1 LVPFEGNLRK
11 EEIMIDPKI
20 AFGTIQ
26 KLLEKYQYLREG
38 YLRGQ
43 YNETQL
49 RRDFVDPFFKALD
62 WDVDNTKG
70 FSEAYREVVHEEP
83 IPIRGT
89 TKHVDYAFRVGGT
102 RKFVVETKKPSVKI
116 QDDAESA
123 LQLRRYAWNAGLYLS
138 ILTNFEEFA
147 VYDCTRKPLNTDN
160 AGVARIDYFTFNE
173 YPAKWGWISSIF
185 SQESI
190 LKGSFDR
197 FAQTTRG
204 KKGTVGVNEDILAE
218 IEGWRDSLAKNIALR
233 NPTLSV
239 EELNAAVQRTI
250 DRIIFL
256 RICEDRKIEPY
267 ETLKKLLEGDRVYER
282 LSELFRRADDRYNS
296 GIFHFQEEK
305 DREPPDRFT
314 LDLVIDDKVLKEII
328 KRLYYPESP
337 YEFSVIPPVILGQ
350 VYEQFLGKVIR
361 LTEGHHAKV
370 EEKPEVKKAGGVYY
384 TPQFVVD
391 YIVRHT
397 VGELVKDKTPK
408 EVSKL
413 RILDPACG
421 SGSFLLGAYQF
432 LLDWHRDWYIEQ
444 LVPVF
449 NEKGSA
455 TALEVQALLPEPLLD
470 SKGKK
475 GAPRDLPI
483 YKVANGGDSRVR
495 SNWKLTTAERKRIL
509 INNIYGVDID
519 TQAVE
524 VTKLSL
530 LLKVL
535 EEESEETVSKQLTL
549 FQERA
554 LPSLYR
560 NIKCGNSLI
569 SSDFF
574 QQRQIAPYNF
584 EEQKRINPFDWV
596 TEFSEIMVAGGFD
609 AVIGNPPYVRQES
622 LKGVKEYF
630 QTHYKTYHGVA
641 DLYVYFIEKGI
652 SLLRPNGIFSYIV
665 ANKWLRA
672 NYGTPIR
679 RWLKEKQIEEIIDF
693 GDLPV
698 FQGAT
703 TYPCIIRITNNSPTH
718 EFRVSKVETL
728 FFPSLEQ
735 YVVEHQH
742 LVGQTA
748 LDDGGWT
755 LANIRTEDLLKRI
768 KEVGSPLENYVMG
781 RVFYGIK
788 TGLNKAFVIDEKTK
802 EQLIKEDSKS
812 KDIIKP
818 FLLGRDIK
826 RYQTLKIEKFLI
838 LIPNGWTDAQSKDV
852 KNKWRWFEENYPAI
866 AKYLA
871 SFEKEAEARY
881 DKGVYWWE
889 LRPCDYYE
897 QFETPKIIYPEICQK
912 PEFTLDEGHYYAN
925 NKCFIIP
932 RSDKYLLGILNSKLT
947 YFLFETNLPKL
958 QQGFFMPAYVVLK
971 NFSIYVPDFDDPADV
986 ARHDRMVALVTQ
998 MLDLH
1003 KHLHETA
1010 LEHEKTV
1017 IQRQI
1022 EATDRQIDELVYELY
1037 GLTEGERKIVEEAT
1051 GR

>member
-1 LVPFEGNLRK
+1 VAEQNPFPDAIRTLMERYEFHKQGY
-11 EEIMIDPKI
+11 
-20 AFGTIQ
+20 IQ
-26 KLLEKYQYLREG
+26 GK
-38 YLRGQ
+38 

-49 RRDFVDPFFKALD
+49 RREFIDPLFRALD
-62 WDVDNTKG
+62 WDVDNNKG
-70 FSEAYREVVHEEP
+70 LSETYKEVVHEDP
-83 IPIRGT
+83 IKIRGE
-89 TKHVDYAFRVGGT
+89 TKFLDYSFRIGGI
-102 RKFVVETKKPSVKI
+102 RKFIVEAKKPSVKI
-116 QDDAESA
+116 QDDNDAA
-123 LQLRRYAWNAGLYLS
+123 LQIRRYAWNAKLPLS

-147 VYDCTRKPLNTDN
+147 VYDCTRKPLITDK
-160 AGVARIDYFTFNE
+160 ASDSRLEYFTYRD
-173 YPAKWGWISSIF
+173 YPAKWEYMVSLFTQG
-185 SQESI
+185 SI
-190 LKGSFDR
+190 LRGSFDR
-197 FAQTTRG
+197 HASSTRG
-204 KKGTVGVNEDILAE
+204 KKGTAGVDEDILTE
-218 IEGWRDSLAKNIALR
+218 IEQWRDSLARNFALR
-233 NPTLSV
+233 NTGLTV
-239 EELNAAVQRTI
+239 EELNTAVQRTI

-256 RICEDRKIEPY
+256 RICEDRGIERY
-267 ETLKKLLEGDRVYER
+267 ETLKGLLEGDRVYER
-282 LSELFRRADDRYNS
+282 LCVFFRKADERYNS
-296 GIFHFQEEK
+296 GLFHFQEERGW
-305 DREPPDRFT
+305 DEPPDTFSLR
-314 LDLVIDDKVLKEII
+314 LSLDDKVLKEIL

-391 YIVRHT
+391 YIVKHT
-397 VGELVKDKTPK
+397 VGELVMGKTPK
-408 EVSKL
+408 EVAKL

-421 SGSFLLGAYQF
+421 SGSFLLGAYQY

-483 YKVANGGDSRVR
+483 YKVANGEETRVR
-495 SNWKLTTAERKRIL
+495 SSWKLTTAERKRIL

-554 LPSLYR
+554 LPSLHK
-560 NIKCGNSLI
+560 NIRCGNSLI
-569 SSDFF
+569 GTDFF
-574 QQRQIAPYNF
+574 EQKQVEPFNF

-672 NYGTPIR
+672 NYGTPLR
-679 RWLKEKQIEEIIDF
+679 KWLKEKQIEGIVDF

-703 TYPCIIRITNNSPTH
+703 TYPCVIRVTNAAPSH
-718 EFRVSKVETL
+718 EFLVSRVETL
-728 FFPSLEQ
+728 EFPSLDQ
-735 YVVEHQH
+735 YVSEYHTSIDPST
-742 LVGQTA
+742 LPE
-748 LDDGGWT
+748 DGWN
-755 LANIRTEDLLKRI
+755 LANKRTENLLKKL
-768 KEVGSPLENYVMG
+768 KENGSPLGDYVMG
-781 RVFYGIK
+781 QIYRGIL
-788 TGLNKAFVIDEKTK
+788 TGFNEAFVIDEKTK
-802 EQLIKEDSKS
+802 TQFIQENPISA
-812 KDIIKP
+812 DIIKP
-818 FLLGRDIK
+818 LVFGKDIK
-826 RYQTLKIEKFLI
+826 RYEKVQSNRFLI
-838 LIPNGWTDAQSKDV
+838 YVPWHFPLHKDGSIQGASKKAENEFKTRYPTVYSHLLKFKEGLINR
-852 KNKWRWFEENYPAI
+852 NKAETEIRYEWYALQRFGSLFSSE
-866 AKYLA
+866 
-871 SFEKEAEARY
+871 FEK
-881 DKGVYWWE
+881 
-889 LRPCDYYE
+889 
-897 QFETPKIIYPEICQK
+897 PKIIYPEICKK
-912 PEFTLDEGHYYAN
+912 PEFTYDGSGYFTN

-932 RSDKYLLGILNSKLT
+932 REDKYLLGILNSKLT
-947 YFLFETNLPKL
+947 YFLFENNLPKL
-958 QQGFFMPAYVVLK
+958 RGGFFMPAHVVLK
-971 NFSIYVPDFDDPADV
+971 NFPIYVPDFDDPTDV

>member
-1 LVPFEGNLRK
+1 
-11 EEIMIDPKI
+11 MIDPKI
-20 AFGTIQ
+20 AFETIQ

-123 LQLRRYAWNAGLYLS
+123 FQLRRYAWNADLRLS

-147 VYDCTRKPLNTDN
+147 VYDCTKKPLNTDN
-160 AGVARIDYFTFNE
+160 AGVARIEYFTFRD
-173 YPAKWGWISSIF
+173 YPVKWEWIVSIF

-197 FAQTTRG
+197 FAATTKG
-204 KKGTVGVNEDILAE
+204 KKGTIGVNDDILTE
-218 IEGWRDSLAKNIALR
+218 IEGWRDVLARNIALR
-233 NPTLSV
+233 NPSLSV

-256 RICEDRKIEPY
+256 RICEDRRIEPY
-267 ETLKKLLEGDRVYER
+267 ETLKKLLDGERVYEQLR
-282 LSELFRRADDRYNS
+282 ELFRRADDRYDS

-305 DREPPDRFT
+305 DRELPDT
-314 LDLVIDDKVLKEII
+314 LTLTLVIDDKVLKEII
-328 KRLYYPESP
+328 KRLYYPDSP
-337 YEFSVIPPVILGQ
+337 YEFSVIPPIILGQ

-397 VGELVKDKTPK
+397 VGELVKGKTPK
-408 EVSKL
+408 EVAKL

-432 LLDWHRDWYIEQ
+432 LLDWHRDYYIEK

-449 NEKGSA
+449 NEKGSV
-455 TALEVQALLPEPLLD
+455 TAPEVQALLPEPLTD
-470 SKGKK
+470 AKGKK

-483 YKVANGGDSRVR
+483 YKIANGEETRVR

-509 INNIYGVDID
+509 LNNIYGVDID

-535 EEESEETVSKQLTL
+535 EEESEETVSKQLKL

-554 LPSLYR
+554 LPSLHR

-569 SSDFF
+569 GPDFF
-574 QQRQIAPYNF
+574 EQKQVEPFNF
-584 EEQKRINPFDWV
+584 EEQKRINPFDWK
-596 TEFSEIMVAGGFD
+596 TEFSDIMASGGFD
-609 AVIGNPPYVRQES
+609 AVIGNPPYVRQEG
-622 LKGVKEYF
+622 LGKPFKDYTA
-630 QTHYKTYHGVA
+630 QHYETYAATA
-641 DLYVYFIEKGI
+641 DLYVYFFEKAHA
-652 SLLRPNGIFSYIV
+652 LLRVKGFFGMISS
-665 ANKWLRA
+665 NKFMRA
-672 NYGTPIR
+672 NYGSNLR
-679 RWLKEKQIEEIIDF
+679 KFLANKSKLLQIIDF
-693 GDLPV
+693 GELPV
-698 FQGAT
+698 FQNAST
-703 TYPCIIRITNNSPTH
+703 
-718 EFRVSKVETL
+718 
-728 FFPSLEQ
+728 FPSIFITQKVIVQSQNFTYAPIKSLQFSSLDEE
-735 YVVEHQH
+735 VKGIGFI
-742 LVGQTA
+742 LDNRA
-748 LDDGGWT
+748 LINNIWT
-755 LANIRTEDLLKRI
+755 LVDISSISIIEKMNKIGT
-768 KEVGSPLENYVMG
+768 PLGYYVHNTIY
-781 RVFYGIK
+781 RGII
-788 TGLNKAFVIDEKTK
+788 TGLNKVFVISEEKK
-802 EQLIKEDSKS
+802 KDLIS
-812 KDIIKP
+812 KDRLSAEIIKP
-818 FLLGRDIK
+818 FIIGDEIRKYHIDSQKKYI
-826 RYQTLKIEKFLI
+826 I
-838 LIPNGWTDAQSKDV
+838 LIPKGWTNEKSGAAKD
-852 KNKWRWFEENYPAI
+852 KWRWLQEKYPSI
-866 AKYLA
+866 TEYLA
-871 SFEKEAEARY
+871 PFAADGEKRG
-881 DKGVYWWE
+881 DKGDYWWE
-889 LRPCDYYE
+889 LRACAYLSE
-897 QFETPKIIYPEICQK
+897 FERPKIIFPDIAKESRMTY
-912 PEFTLDEGHYYAN
+912 DVEGFYIGNTGYM
-925 NKCFIIP
+925 IP
-932 RSDKYLLGILNSKLT
+932 TNDLYLLGTLNSKLIFNYYKRIST
-947 YFLFETNLPKL
+947 VIGDPDKKGRLRWFTQDVEKIP
-958 QQGFFMPAYVVLK
+958 
-971 NFSIYVPDFDDPADV
+971 IYVPDFDDSADV
-986 ARHDRMVALVTQ
+986 ARHDRIEALVTQ

-1003 KHLHETA
+1003 KRLGETT

-1022 EATDRQIDELVYELY
+1022 EATDKQIDDLVYELY
-1037 GLTEGERKIVEEAT
+1037 GLTEEEIKIIEEI
-1051 GR
+1051 G

>member
-1 LVPFEGNLRK
+1 
-11 EEIMIDPKI
+11 MIDPKI
-20 AFGTIQ
+20 AFETIQ

-123 LQLRRYAWNAGLYLS
+123 FQLRRYAWNADLRLS

-147 VYDCTRKPLNTDN
+147 VYDCTKKPLNTDN
-160 AGVARIDYFTFNE
+160 AGVARIEYFTFRD
-173 YPAKWGWISSIF
+173 YPAKWEWIVSIF

-197 FAQTTRG
+197 FAATTKG
-204 KKGTVGVNEDILAE
+204 KKGTIGVNDDILTE
-218 IEGWRDSLAKNIALR
+218 IEGWRDVLARNIALR
-233 NPTLSV
+233 NPSLSV
-239 EELNAAVQRTI
+239 EELNASVQRTI

-256 RICEDRKIEPY
+256 RICEDRRIEPY
-267 ETLKKLLEGDRVYER
+267 ETLKKLLDGDRVYEQLR
-282 LSELFRRADDRYNS
+282 ELFRRADDRYNS

-305 DREPPDRFT
+305 DREPPDT
-314 LDLVIDDKVLKEII
+314 LTLNLVIDDKVLKEII
-328 KRLYYPESP
+328 SRLYYPESP

-391 YIVRHT
+391 YIVKHT
-397 VGELVKDKTPK
+397 VGELVKEKTPK
-408 EVSKL
+408 DVSKL
-413 RILDPACG
+413 KILDPACG

-432 LLDWHRDWYIEQ
+432 LLDWHRDWYIEK

-449 NEKGSA
+449 NEKGSV
-455 TALEVQALLPEPLLD
+455 TASEVQALLPEI
-470 SKGKK
+470 SAEGKRKK

-483 YKVANGGDSRVR
+483 YKVANGGESRVR
-495 SNWKLTTAERKRIL
+495 SDWKLTTAERKRIL
-509 INNIYGVDID
+509 LNNIYGVDID

-530 LLKVL
+530 LLEVL
-535 EEESEETVSKQLTL
+535 EEENEETVSKQLKL

-554 LPSLYR
+554 LPSLHK
-560 NIKCGNSLI
+560 NIRCGNSLI
-569 SSDFF
+569 GPDFF
-574 QQRQIAPYNF
+574 EQKQVEPFNF
-584 EEQKRINPFDWV
+584 EEQKRINPFDWK
-596 TEFSEIMVAGGFD
+596 TEFFEIMGSGGFD
-609 AVIGNPPYVRQES
+609 TVIGNPPYVRQES

-630 QTHYKTYHGVA
+630 QTHYKTYQGTA

-652 SLLRPNGIFSYIV
+652 SLLRSNGIFSYIV

-672 NYGTPIR
+672 NYGTPLR
-679 RWLKEKQIEEIIDF
+679 KWLKEKQIEEIVDF

-703 TYPCIIRITNNSPTH
+703 TYPCIIRVTNSSASH
-718 EFRVSKVETL
+718 EFPVSKVDTL
-728 FFPSLEQ
+728 EFTSLEAYFAGHHHMVDPSLF
-735 YVVEHQH
+735 
-742 LVGQTA
+742 
-748 LDDGGWT
+748 DDGGWT
-755 LANIRTEDLLKRI
+755 LADRRTGDLLRKV
-768 KEVGSPLENYVMG
+768 KEKGTPLKDYVMG
-781 RVFYGIK
+781 RIYYGIK
-788 TGLNKAFVIDEKTK
+788 TGLNKAFVIDGKTK
-802 EQLIKEDSKS
+802 AQLIQEDPNSAE
-812 KDIIKP
+812 IIKP
-818 FLLGRDIK
+818 FLFGRDIERYCPIKSDRYLLYIPWHFPLDKNDSIKGASREAENEFK
-826 RYQTLKIEKFLI
+826 RQ
-838 LIPNGWTDAQSKDV
+838 
-852 KNKWRWFEENYPAI
+852 YPAI
-866 AKYLA
+866 FKHLLQFKDELMNRNKSEIGIRYEWYALQRYGSHSL
-871 SFEKEAEARY
+871 SEFEK
-881 DKGVYWWE
+881 
-889 LRPCDYYE
+889 
-897 QFETPKIIYPEICQK
+897 PKIMYLVFQVKPVFTFDNDGIYYP
-912 PEFTLDEGHYYAN
+912 N
-925 NKCFIIP
+925 NAIWIIP
-932 RSDKYLLGILNSKLT
+932 RKDLYLLGILNSKVGW
-947 YFLFETNLPKL
+947 FLIANSCTQIQNGYQLI
-958 QQGFFMPAYVVLK
+958 
-971 NFSIYVPDFDDPADV
+971 FSYLGKIPIYVPDFDDPAD
-986 ARHDRMVALVTQ
+986 ATRHDRMVALVTQ

-1003 KHLHETA
+1003 KRLHDTP

-1022 EATDRQIDELVYELY
+1022 EATDRQIDDLVYDLY
-1037 GLTEGERKIVEEAT
+1037 GLTQEERKIVEEAT
-1051 GR
+1051 AR